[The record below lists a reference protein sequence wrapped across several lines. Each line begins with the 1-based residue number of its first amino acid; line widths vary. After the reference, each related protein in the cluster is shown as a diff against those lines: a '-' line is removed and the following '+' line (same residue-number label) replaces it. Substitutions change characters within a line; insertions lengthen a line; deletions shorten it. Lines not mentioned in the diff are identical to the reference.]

1 MRVLVVEDDEGIAGG
16 LAAHL
21 GRAGHAV
28 DCTDGIEAGWRAL
41 AAEPYDVVLLDLGL
55 ADGDGT
61 ELLRRLREAPA
72 GRLPDP
78 ATPVLIM
85 TARDQVASRIAG
97 LDLGADDYLTKPF
110 DPDELAARMRALRRR
125 LAGRAQALLR
135 YGTLEIDP
143 AARTVKRAGVPVEL
157 STREFSVLLA
167 LVEARPHVLSR
178 AQLEAKLYN
187 WESVLESNAIEVHVH
202 RLRRKLGEGLVRTVR
217 GVGYY
222 VPAEPPP

>member
-21 GRAGHAV
+21 GRAGQAV
-28 DCTDGIEAGWRAL
+28 DCTPSLAGAWTALSAEA
-41 AAEPYDVVLLDLGL
+41 YDVVLLDLAL

-61 ELLRRLREAPA
+61 ELLRRLRAAPA

-78 ATPVLIM
+78 LTPVLIM

-125 LAGRAQALLR
+125 LAGRAQPTLR
-135 YGTLEIDP
+135 YGELEIDP
-143 AARTVKRAGVPVEL
+143 AARTVQRASAPVDL
-157 STREFSVLLA
+157 SSREFSVLMVLM
-167 LVEARPHVLSR
+167 EARR
-178 AQLEAKLYN
+178 
-187 WESVLESNAIEVHVH
+187 
-202 RLRRKLGEGLVRTVR
+202 
-217 GVGYY
+217 
-222 VPAEPPP
+222 